1 MILISIH
8 RIYIIQESFGC
19 KCQKIQLNLSYRG
32 LLADIIEQ
40 VRGSMS
46 FPGDSD
52 VKKPICTVGHLG
64 SIPGLGRSPGEG
76 NGCPL
81 QYFCLENSM
90 DKGTLPLQSVG
101 LQRVGHEW
109 ATNTLTLR
117 VPLDS
122 STGGPRR
129 LSLSLFFSSPTIH
142 ITLPILA
149 LFMSRPYFMW

>member
-8 RIYIIQESFGC
+8 RIYIIQESFGY

-32 LLADIIEQ
+32 LLADIMEQ

-101 LQRVGHEW
+101 LQRVGHE
-109 ATNTLTLR
+109 
-117 VPLDS
+117 
-122 STGGPRR
+122 
-129 LSLSLFFSSPTIH
+129 
-142 ITLPILA
+142 
-149 LFMSRPYFMW
+149 

>member
-32 LLADIIEQ
+32 LLADIMEQ

-64 SIPGLGRSPGEG
+64 SIPGLGRSPGED
-76 NGCPL
+76 NSYLL
-81 QYFCLENSM
+81 QYSCLENPMAQKSLVNYSH
-90 DKGTLPLQSVG
+90 K
-101 LQRVGHEW
+101 E
-109 ATNTLTLR
+109 
-117 VPLDS
+117 LDM
-122 STGGPRR
+122 
-129 LSLSLFFSSPTIH
+129 ID
-142 ITLPILA
+142 
-149 LFMSRPYFMW
+149 